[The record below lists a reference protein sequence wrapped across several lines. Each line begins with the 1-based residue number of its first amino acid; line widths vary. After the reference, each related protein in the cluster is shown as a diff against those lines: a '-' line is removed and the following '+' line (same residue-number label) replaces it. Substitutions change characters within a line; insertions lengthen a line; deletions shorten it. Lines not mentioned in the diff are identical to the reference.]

1 MAIRIV
7 SELLLLSDQKKPL
20 KFACKQYLTGLCLPV
35 HYQFIGAFKEP
46 VMGTRDPFCTSYS
59 GNKTTQLVASYV
71 TKCDDFNVWTDDS
84 QLYPLLVKDTK
95 KKKKTLHIL
104 IAMHHIYL
112 SLTFQYEG
120 N

>member
-1 MAIRIV
+1 
-7 SELLLLSDQKKPL
+7 
-20 KFACKQYLTGLCLPV
+20 V

-95 KKKKTLHIL
+95 KKKKHYT
-104 IAMHHIYL
+104 
-112 SLTFQYEG
+112 S
-120 N
+120 

>member
-1 MAIRIV
+1 M
-7 SELLLLSDQKKPL
+7 

-84 QLYPLLVKDTK
+84 
-95 KKKKTLHIL
+95 
-104 IAMHHIYL
+104 L
-112 SLTFQYEG
+112 STSC
-120 N
+120 